1 MRLVFF
7 GNCQLHMLQRIY
19 SHFVAPHAGG
29 EAVYVQANVKLRPE
43 HARKI
48 AAADVLVTQIIQMAP
63 STDIS
68 HIETKA
74 RRMRVPVAGAMFLW
88 PFAGTRHP
96 EHLKRYPGY
105 GPFTAELCDGWIINR
120 LRSAGSV
127 EEIVAEYLAL
137 DVARAGHLDRR
148 LEMSLETQAMLEEGT
163 GYAFTP
169 LIEAHY
175 RSEQLFKTP
184 YHPHARLARY
194 MAEIFLAELGAPTVA
209 QDNVRQYLTHNF
221 MVPTEVPI
229 HPGVAAH
236 YRLQWANASTKYRF
250 YSEDMLTFAQWAL
263 RVAGCEAYPAVNDAV
278 NAVMAGTADGGAKLA
293 AARILLPES
302 PLVWHA
308 EAVLHTRAGRF
319 DEALVLL
326 RRVAATA
333 PATLRLDA
341 DLFECLYGLKRW
353 DEAEAALRAEL
364 AARPYQFAL
373 QARLA
378 EFLGELGRW
387 DEALGAAEIAVGLA
401 PDRVVTKRLVQ
412 RVRQG
417 RLGETKPSPPD
428 PPALF

>member
-19 SHFVAPHAGG
+19 SHFVVPHVGG
-29 EAVYVQANVKLRPE
+29 AAVHVQANVALRPE
-43 HARKI
+43 HARAI
-48 AAADVLVTQIIQMAP
+48 ATADVLVTQITQMAP
-63 STDIS
+63 GTDIS

-96 EHLKRYPGY
+96 DHLKRYPGY
-105 GPFTAELCDGWIINR
+105 GPFTAEMCDGWIVNR
-120 LRSAGSV
+120 LRSGGSAT
-127 EEIVAEYLAL
+127 EIVAEYLAL
-137 DVARAGHLDRR
+137 DVARAGHLERR
-148 LEMSLETQAMLEEGT
+148 LEMSLETQAMLEAGT
-163 GYAFTP
+163 GYAFAP

-184 YHPHARLARY
+184 YHPQARLART
-194 MAEIFLAELGAPTVA
+194 MAEIFLAELGAPAAA

-236 YRLQWANASTKYRF
+236 FGLQWADAATKYRF
-250 YSEDMLTFAQWAL
+250 YSEDMLTFEQWAL
-263 RVAGCEAYPAVNDAV
+263 RVARCEAYPAVNDAV
-278 NAVMAGTADGGAKLA
+278 NAVMGGAADGAAKLA
-293 AARILLPES
+293 AARGLLPAS

-326 RRVAATA
+326 RRVAAVA
-333 PATLRLDA
+333 PAMMRLDA
-341 DLFECLYGLKRW
+341 DLFECLYGLGRW

-364 AARPYQFAL
+364 MARPYQFAL
-373 QARLA
+373 QAKLA
-378 EFLGELGRW
+378 AFLAELGRW
-387 DEALGAAEIAVGLA
+387 EDAVGAAEIALALA
-401 PDRVVTKRLVQ
+401 PDRGAVRKLAESI
-412 RVRQG
+412 RQG